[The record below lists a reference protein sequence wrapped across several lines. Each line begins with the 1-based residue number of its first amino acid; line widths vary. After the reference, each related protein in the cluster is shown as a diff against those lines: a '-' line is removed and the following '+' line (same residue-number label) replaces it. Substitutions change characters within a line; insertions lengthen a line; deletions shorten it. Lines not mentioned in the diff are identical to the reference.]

1 MPKTKDLDAKSS
13 AYRGKIACW
22 DSLDLLSCGGYA
34 LLSGANRFLAQRPRE
49 GADVYGERIANATYN
64 NVIGSVAGW
73 YQSALLK
80 NNPALMVMKDGAA
93 VEDAGWWGLFEKN
106 VDRGGASL
114 AAFGADLL
122 RDFIVYGEAWVQVDL
137 PKVERQYASKA
148 EQDADGALSAFLT
161 RYDPRQVIDW
171 SEDSAG
177 RLEWVKIKA
186 TVERREFLKPS
197 ETVDLWYYFDR
208 TDYRIFEAVR
218 KEGKPPEEALEIAN
232 GRHALADVGEVPVRH
247 FRVAEELWL
256 GNRVLP
262 QLMEHFRTENG
273 LGWSIENACYPV
285 PYIKGEFSDAPTPS
299 VVTFLRLAPDGEF
312 GYAETSGLSF
322 EAAAKRCAS
331 IREDIYRG
339 CYLQAQGRS
348 SEATPAAQSGYSKE
362 LDMAPSVDVLGRFGQ
377 AVRDA
382 LESILVTVSVI
393 RGEDVSF
400 ALSGYEFDD
409 AGADAA
415 LDRLERVQRV
425 GIESDT
431 LRRVLAKRAARA
443 LLIGEDPAIVQQAEG
458 EIEAAPTLEEKAA
471 AEVEARKTA
480 MRGAF
485 GSQK

>member
-1 MPKTKDLDAKSS
+1 MPKVKDLDVRSS
-13 AYRGKIACW
+13 SYAGKVTGW
-22 DSLDLLSCGGYA
+22 DSLDLLACGGYA
-34 LLSGANRFLAQRPRE
+34 LLASANRFLSKRPRE
-49 GADVYGERIANATYN
+49 GADVYNERIANATYN

-93 VEDAGWWGLFEKN
+93 LQDAGWWGLFEKN
-106 VDRGGASL
+106 VDCGGESL

-137 PKVERQYASKA
+137 PKVEAVFASRA
-148 EQDADGALSAFLT
+148 DQDAAGALNAFLT

-177 RLEWVKIKA
+177 RLEWVKIKT

-197 ETVDLWYYFDR
+197 QTVDLWYYFDR

-218 KEGKPPEEALEIAN
+218 KDGKPVEEAVELPG
-232 GRHALADVGEVPVRH
+232 GRHALADVGEVPVRR

-273 LGWSIENACYPV
+273 LSWSIENACYPV

-299 VVTFLRLAPDGEF
+299 VVTFLRLAENGEF

-348 SEATPAAQSGYSKE
+348 SDATPAAQSGYSKE
-362 LDMAPSVDVLGRFGQ
+362 LDIAPAVDVLGRFGRS
-377 AVRDA
+377 VRDA
-382 LESILVTVSVI
+382 LESILVSVSAI

-415 LDRLERVQRV
+415 LDRLEHVQRI

-431 LRRVLAKRAARA
+431 LRRVLEKRATRA

-458 EIEAAPTLEEKAA
+458 EIEAAPTIEEKAA
-471 AEVEARKTA
+471 AEVESRKTA

-485 GSQK
+485 GL

>member
-1 MPKTKDLDAKSS
+1 MLKVKDLNVRSS
-13 AYRGKIACW
+13 DYQSKISCW
-22 DSLDLLSCGGYA
+22 DSLDLLACGGYS
-34 LLSGANRFLAQRPRE
+34 LLANASRFLTRRPRE
-49 GADVYGERIANATYN
+49 GHDVYLERLANATYQ
-64 NVIGSVAGW
+64 NVIGAVAGW

-93 VEDAGWWGLFEKN
+93 LQDAGWWGLFERN

-137 PKVERQYASKA
+137 PKVDAVFVSRA
-148 EQDADGALSAFLT
+148 EQDAAGALDAYLT
-161 RYDPRQVIDW
+161 RYDPRQVIEW
-171 SEDSAG
+171 SEDSFG
-177 RLEWVKIKA
+177 RLEWVKIKT
-186 TVERREFLKPS
+186 TVERREFLKPTK
-197 ETVDLWYYFDR
+197 TVDVWYYFDR
-208 TDYRIFEAVR
+208 EMYRVFESEW
-218 KEGKPPEEALEIAN
+218 KDGKPSDEAMELPG
-232 GRHALADVGEVPVRH
+232 GRHALADVGEVPVKR

-285 PYIKGEFSDAPTPS
+285 PYIKGEFDAAPQPS
-299 VVTFLRLAPDGEF
+299 VVTFLRLATDGEF

-322 EAAAKRCAS
+322 EAAANRCAT

-339 CYLQAQGRS
+339 CYLQTQGRS

-362 LDMAPSVDVLGRFGQ
+362 MDMAPALDVLGRFGQ

-382 LESILVTVSVI
+382 LELLLVSVAKI

-415 LDRLERVQRV
+415 LDRLERVDKV

-443 LLIGEDPAIVQQAEG
+443 LLIGEDPAVVQTAEA
-458 EIEAAPTLEEKAA
+458 EIEAAPTIEEKAT
-471 AEVEARKTA
+471 AEAEARKTA

-485 GSQK
+485 GR